1 MTELKPFL
9 KDLLSLPGLSGHEGP
24 VRERIAQE
32 WRPLVDELHVNN
44 VGSLHGLR
52 RGHGPEPRPRILLAG
67 HMDAVGMMVTGI
79 VDGFLRITEVGG
91 LDPRILPGQPVT
103 VHGRRDLPGLVVLP
117 PDRLLPPERRGN
129 PAKLEELL
137 IDTGLL
143 PNEVDRVVRTGDLVS
158 YAQSPME
165 LSGDVVSGHTQD
177 NRASVAAITACLQ
190 ELQHMEHAWDVW
202 AVATTQEEETFAG
215 AYTSPWE
222 IRPDIA
228 IALDVTFAKGPGSTD
243 HRTYEMNKGPT
254 LGWGPNVHPAI
265 HKAVKDIA
273 EQLDIPF
280 QIELMPRHSGT
291 DAFALQV
298 VAEGIPTMVIGIPLR
313 YMHTPVESVTFKDI
327 ERAGHLLAEFIA
339 RLEPDFTKKI
349 LWDQADEH

>member
-1 MTELKPFL
+1 MTELKSFL
-9 KDLLSLPGLSGHEGP
+9 KDLLSLPGLSGNEGP

-32 WRPLVDELHVNN
+32 WRPLVDELDVSK
-44 VGSLHGLR
+44 VGSLHGLC

-103 VHGRRDLPGLVVLP
+103 VHGRRDLPGLVVML
-117 PDRLLPPERRGN
+117 PDRLLPPERSGN

-137 IDTGLL
+137 VDTGLL
-143 PNEVDRVVRTGDLVS
+143 PNEVNRLVRPGDLVS
-158 YAQSPME
+158 YAQPPIE
-165 LSGDVVSGHTQD
+165 LSGDIVSGHTQD
-177 NRASVAAITACLQ
+177 NRASVTAITACLQ

-228 IALDVTFAKGPGSTD
+228 IAIDVTFAKGPGSTD
-243 HRTYEMNKGPT
+243 YRTFEMNKGPT
-254 LGWGPNVHPAI
+254 LGWGPNAHPAI
-265 HKAVKDIA
+265 HKALRDVA
-273 EQLDIPF
+273 EQLDILF
-280 QIELMPRHSGT
+280 QFETMPRHSGT

-327 ERAGHLLAEFIA
+327 ERTGHLLAEFIA

>member
-9 KDLLSLPGLSGHEGP
+9 KELLSLPGLSGNEGP

-32 WRPLVDELHVNN
+32 WRPLVDELDVSK

-67 HMDAVGMMVTGI
+67 HMDAVGMMVTGM
-79 VDGFLRITEVGG
+79 VDGFLHITEVGG

-103 VHGRRDLPGLVVLP
+103 VHGRRDLPGLVVMP
-117 PDRLLPPERRGN
+117 PDRLLPPERQGN
-129 PAKLEELL
+129 PAKLSELL
-137 IDTGLL
+137 VDTGLL
-143 PNEVDRVVRTGDLVS
+143 LNEVSQLVRTGDLVS

-165 LSGDVVSGHTQD
+165 LGNDVVSGHTLD
-177 NRASVAAITACLQ
+177 NRASVTAITACLQ

-228 IALDVTFAKGPGSTD
+228 IALDVTFAKGPNSTD
-243 HRTYEMNKGPT
+243 YRTYEMNKGPS
-254 LGWGPNVHPAI
+254 LGWGPNIHPAI
-265 HKAVKDIA
+265 HNAIKAVA

-298 VAEGIPTMVIGIPLR
+298 VAEGIPTMVVSIPVR

-327 ERAGHLLAEFIA
+327 ERTGHLLAEFIA
-339 RLEPDFTKKI
+339 RLEPDFTKNI
-349 LWDQADEH
+349 IWDQTDEH

>member
-1 MTELKPFL
+1 MIELKTFL
-9 KDLLSLPGLSGHEGP
+9 KDLLSLPGLSGNEGP

-32 WRPLVDELHVNN
+32 WRPLVDELYVSK

-52 RGHGPEPRPRILLAG
+52 RGHGPEQRPRILLAA
-67 HMDAVGMMVTGI
+67 HMDAVGMMVTGV
-79 VDGFLRITEVGG
+79 VDGFLRLTEVGG

-103 VHGRRDLPGLVVLP
+103 VHGRRDVPGLIVQP
-117 PDRLLPPERRGN
+117 PDRLLSPERNGS
-129 PAKLEELL
+129 PAKLGDLL
-137 IDTGLL
+137 VDTGLL
-143 PNEVDRVVRTGDLVS
+143 PDEVGRLVRTGDLVS
-158 YAQSPME
+158 YAQPPLE
-165 LSGDVVSGHTQD
+165 LSGDVISGHTQD
-177 NRASVAAITACLQ
+177 NRASVTAITACLQ

-228 IALDVTFAKGPGSTD
+228 IALDVTFAKGPNSTD
-243 HRTYEMNKGPT
+243 YRTYDMNKGPT

-265 HKAVKDIA
+265 HQAIKAVA
-273 EQLDIPF
+273 EKLDIPF
-280 QIELMPRHSGT
+280 QIEPMPRHSGT

-313 YMHTPVESVTFKDI
+313 YMHTPVESVSFKDI

-339 RLEPDFTKKI
+339 RLEPDFTKNI
-349 LWDQADEH
+349 RWDEPDEH